1 MRAPGFTPL
10 DQNAV
15 IVRITSY
22 DHRNPQ
28 GTLASPKLEKPV
40 PFASLTQLL
49 LGMEALMD
57 RSNLPQRGEE
67 YRAFSA
73 AQAEELLT
81 GEDLDEERRRELAT
95 FQLRVLFRQNASWQG
110 SLIWV
115 DKQMDA
121 QFRSVLEL
129 VRLIDSALAAEEESD
144 ITA

>member
-1 MRAPGFTPL
+1 MRAPGFAPL

-22 DHRNPQ
+22 QNKSPR

-49 LGMEALMD
+49 LYMEALMD
-57 RSNLPQRGEE
+57 QSNSPQRGEE
-67 YRAFSA
+67 RRAFSGP
-73 AQAEELLT
+73 QAELLQA
-81 GEDLDEERRRELAT
+81 GILDEETRRELAT

-115 DKQMDA
+115 DQRMDA

-129 VRLIDSALAAEEESD
+129 VRLMDSALTMKEER
-144 ITA
+144 TV